1 MNRLLLQIT
10 YRCTSRCRH
19 CIYCSNDKVG
29 GALTAG
35 DVERII
41 HQTRPRECVVFTGGE
56 ASLLP
61 DVVIS
66 GIKVATSLGIESW
79 LNSNG
84 SWGKDPGFAK
94 EYSEALVTHG
104 LARANISVDALH
116 QEFVP
121 VDSVLNA
128 IRALQAAGVKKI
140 KALVTFVNRNQGLL
154 FDQRTEELL
163 TILNSE
169 PGVITDI
176 RPTVSFVG
184 RSIVEL
190 QDHAPQLSLDAAMS
204 SSCGEEDDTGAIHDL
219 TDCSY
224 YDVGAEGKVFICAGF
239 AFPGSLL
246 NMAFSDIINK
256 ENMLRH
262 PLIAAF
268 QESGVR
274 GLLDAAL
281 AEGYRTKEYY
291 TGKCHVCWDC
301 RNFLRRR
308 FPDILTP
315 IHAYE
320 PDLITSEKPN
330 KSINMTENSCVLNR

>member
-104 LARANISVDALH
+104 LSRANISVDALH
-116 QEFVP
+116 QEFIP

-128 IRALQAAGVKKI
+128 IRALHAAASV
-140 KALVTFVNRNQGLL
+140 
-154 FDQRTEELL
+154 
-163 TILNSE
+163 
-169 PGVITDI
+169 
-176 RPTVSFVG
+176 
-184 RSIVEL
+184 
-190 QDHAPQLSLDAAMS
+190 
-204 SSCGEEDDTGAIHDL
+204 
-219 TDCSY
+219 
-224 YDVGAEGKVFICAGF
+224 
-239 AFPGSLL
+239 
-246 NMAFSDIINK
+246 
-256 ENMLRH
+256 
-262 PLIAAF
+262 
-268 QESGVR
+268 
-274 GLLDAAL
+274 
-281 AEGYRTKEYY
+281 
-291 TGKCHVCWDC
+291 DC
-301 RNFLRRR
+301 RLPGKRCERSARRSFSR
-308 FPDILTP
+308 GVPCQGVLYRQVP
-315 IHAYE
+315 
-320 PDLITSEKPN
+320 
-330 KSINMTENSCVLNR
+330 CVLGLS

>member
-1 MNRLLLQIT
+1 MNRLLLQVT
-10 YRCTSRCRH
+10 YRCTSRCSH

-41 HQTRPRECVVFTGGE
+41 HQTRPRQCVIFTGGE
-56 ASLLP
+56 ASLVP
-61 DVVIS
+61 DVVIA
-66 GIKVATSLGIESW
+66 GIKVASSLGIESW

-84 SWGKDPGFAK
+84 SWGKDPVFAK
-94 EYSEALVTHG
+94 EYAEALVAHG

-128 IRALQAAGVKKI
+128 IRALHAAGVKTI
-140 KALVTFVNRNQGLL
+140 KALVTFINRKQGLL
-154 FDQRTEELL
+154 LDQRTEELL
-163 TILNSE
+163 TMLNSE
-169 PGVITDI
+169 PGVIPDI
-176 RPTVSFVG
+176 RPTVGFSG
-184 RSIVEL
+184 RAIFAL
-190 QDHAPQLSLDAAMS
+190 QSHAPQLSLDAAMS
-204 SSCGEEDDTGAIHDL
+204 GSCGEEDDTGAIHDL

-224 YDVGAEGKVFICAGF
+224 YDVGAEGKVFICQGF
-239 AFPGSLL
+239 AYPGSLL

-268 QESGVR
+268 QENGVK

-281 AEGYRTKEYY
+281 AEGYRAKEYY

-301 RNFLRRR
+301 RNFLRQR

-320 PDLITSEKPN
+320 PDLIA
-330 KSINMTENSCVLNR
+330 